1 MSVKPLLNSHRRSV
15 CSTSAHS
22 ATSPQAA
29 VHDIIVDHAI
39 DLFVVVSWP
48 HDSAESPS
56 DVAATP
62 PPCYVVKRA
71 RPRTTAASLAL
82 NETAVCMEQPAC
94 HCSQLSDQPRRSARN
109 SLPTE
114 LRLLRSTIN
123 FHHRQKIPVDS
134 AYIWTP
140 GNRQTDG
147 CFVMRPW
154 SPSSAVSQ

>member
-1 MSVKPLLNSHRRSV
+1 MLNVRSLGNKSTGRRARHHRRPCDRLV
-15 CSTSAHS
+15 RRRQLAARLGRVAERRHRHTDTMLRRQTCSTA
-22 ATSPQAA
+22 
-29 VHDIIVDHAI
+29 
-39 DLFVVVSWP
+39 
-48 HDSAESPS
+48 
-56 DVAATP
+56 
-62 PPCYVVKRA
+62 
-71 RPRTTAASLAL
+71 
-82 NETAVCMEQPAC
+82 N